1 MMGNLRYGNTWQLL
15 QAGRLWTGRATAVL
29 GWIIA
34 LASLPLLRGYE
45 GFQQTPETNWSMIY
59 GSTLLLPLVFVP
71 LWGGVLALMIAVA
84 WGAYSRSWTG
94 MLVARVVSF
103 PVGIVA
109 VWEGINWSP
118 DLSSLTY
125 AVFDKTWQVP
135 PPPFEPLAAGVL
147 LVAIAAWIVP
157 IRRRKSVSPS
167 EGSAQST
174 GGE

>member
-1 MMGNLRYGNTWQLL
+1 MGNLRYGNIWQLL
-15 QAGRLWTGRATAVL
+15 KTGRLWTGRLLVVL

-34 LASLPLLRGYE
+34 LASLPLLRGYD
-45 GFQQTPETNWSMIY
+45 GFQQTPETNGSMIY
-59 GSTLLLPLVFVP
+59 GSILLLPFFFVP
-71 LWGGVLALMIAVA
+71 LWGGVLALMTATA
-84 WGAYSRSWTG
+84 WGAYSRSWTLL
-94 MLVARVVSF
+94 LVARVVSF
-103 PVGIVA
+103 PVGILA

-125 AVFDKTWQVP
+125 TLLDKTWQVS

-147 LVAIAAWIVP
+147 LVAAAPWIIP

-167 EGSAQST
+167 EGSVPST